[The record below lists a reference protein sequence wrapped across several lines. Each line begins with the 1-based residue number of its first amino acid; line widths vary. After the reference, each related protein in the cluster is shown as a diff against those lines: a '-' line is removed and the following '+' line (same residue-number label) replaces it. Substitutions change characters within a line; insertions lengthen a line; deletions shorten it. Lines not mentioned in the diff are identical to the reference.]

1 MDKLKLYLFSK
12 SYPVLSSSLPPSPS
26 QLKTPSTIVAVCLP
40 DSLDLTPSGY
50 RFCFGQAPVNRA
62 LAESRDFAF
71 VGAVEISSL
80 RYHYDID
87 LHDTIVLQ
95 RKVSPLRNV
104 YYICPICPINV
115 YYICPACP
123 IKKHTKKLLKK
134 SSIKLSQL

>member
-1 MDKLKLYLFSK
+1 M
-12 SYPVLSSSLPPSPS
+12 
-26 QLKTPSTIVAVCLP
+26 VAVCLP

-50 RFCFGQAPVNRA
+50 RFCFGQAPGNRA
-62 LAESRDFAF
+62 LAESCDFAF

-104 YYICPICPINV
+104 YYICPIYVYMSYIYIYIHIYIHIIYMYIYIN
-115 YYICPACP
+115 YIHCAP
-123 IKKHTKKLLKK
+123 LKNTPK
-134 SSIKLSQL
+134 SF